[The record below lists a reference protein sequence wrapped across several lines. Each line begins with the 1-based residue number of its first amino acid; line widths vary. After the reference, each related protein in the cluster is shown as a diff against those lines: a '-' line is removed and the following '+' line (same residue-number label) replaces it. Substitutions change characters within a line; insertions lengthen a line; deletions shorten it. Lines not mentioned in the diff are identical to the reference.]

1 MEQIQSPF
9 LGSKVPA
16 DKWEVIKKI
25 LKETGQRTLR
35 YLLLHNLQLSSG
47 DRGELIIWF
56 LLFNMQQLFSLD
68 SLLFAYNIWDCQ
80 AVSHPSTGQ
89 AQDSLV
95 SKISRCIESTIISTV
110 LGYAPQTT

>member
-1 MEQIQSPF
+1 MVVTVSLRVTLGIPHRKFRIMEQIQSPF

-47 DRGELIIWF
+47 DRGELII
-56 LLFNMQQLFSLD
+56 
-68 SLLFAYNIWDCQ
+68 
-80 AVSHPSTGQ
+80 
-89 AQDSLV
+89 
-95 SKISRCIESTIISTV
+95 
-110 LGYAPQTT
+110 